1 MYRLCGGIDSWVEH
15 GAGACVCMC
24 VYMYISKCIACV
36 VGVKCEYAYVLHGCF
51 MGVCVCVFTCTYLY
65 VSLVWYNTYFDGSLH
80 VHIYMYCLCG
90 GIDSWVEVRVRI
102 CFTCVFHRCLGMDS

>member
-1 MYRLCGGIDSWVEH
+1 MYVCLHVHIYMYRLCGGIDTWVEH

-36 VGVKCEYAYVLHGCF
+36 VGVKCEYAYVLHVCF

-65 VSLVWYNTYFDGSLH
+65 VSLVWWN
-80 VHIYMYCLCG
+80 
-90 GIDSWVEVRVRI
+90 R
-102 CFTCVFHRCLGMDS
+102 